1 MLAGALA
8 DCPKAGACPNADCP
22 KTPVAEAPKAGLPN
36 PALLTGDVA
45 VAVLAALLVC
55 CPNRPGAV
63 LAAACPNT
71 GAAEGAV
78 AVLLGSWLKAEL
90 ELVAGGCVKTEE
102 PEVTV
107 PNTAVSAA
115 GPGAA
120 LATVLE
126 AEGALDVSVA
136 TGPALGTVAAATAV
150 GSGTEKVKVGGPA
163 SVLTSGAPVAAGTA
177 SAEGA
182 ARLELEQGL
191 LTTGWA
197 RTGSLFPESEV
208 CRGA

>member
-1 MLAGALA
+1 M
-8 DCPKAGACPNADCP
+8 
-22 KTPVAEAPKAGLPN
+22 
-36 PALLTGDVA
+36 
-45 VAVLAALLVC
+45 
-55 CPNRPGAV
+55 
-63 LAAACPNT
+63 
-71 GAAEGAV
+71 
-78 AVLLGSWLKAEL
+78 AVLLVSWLKAEL
-90 ELVAGGCVKTEE
+90 ELAAGGCVKTEE

-115 GPGAA
+115 GPGAP
-120 LATVLE
+120 LDTVLE
-126 AEGALDVSVA
+126 AEGALDASMA

-163 SVLTSGAPVAAGTA
+163 SVLTSGPPVTAGTA

-182 ARLELEQGL
+182 TRLGLEQGL
-191 LTTGWA
+191 LTTGCA

>member
-1 MLAGALA
+1 MLAGAPA
-8 DCPKAGACPNADCP
+8 ACPKAGACANADCP
-22 KTPVAEAPKAGLPN
+22 KTPVAEAPKAGLLK
-36 PALLTGDVA
+36 PALLTG
-45 VAVLAALLVC
+45 AALLVC

-63 LAAACPNT
+63 LAAACPNA

-90 ELVAGGCVKTEE
+90 ELAAGGCVKTEE

-115 GPGAA
+115 GPAA
-120 LATVLE
+120 PLAAVLE
-126 AEGALDVSVA
+126 AEGAPDVSVA